1 MSADPKKYFEL
12 PAEYVNLLKALE
24 GPVAVLGAGGFIGI
38 NLLHALLLHRNDVY
52 GISQDQVNNWRFIA
66 SQTPQSNLISCNIN
80 DFTQLKDL
88 ITNLKPKTIF
98 NLAAY
103 GAYSKQKEYKKIYYT
118 NFDSSIDILELLKQQ
133 GFSAYVHAGS
143 SSEYGLNSAAPAE
156 NSELVPN
163 SHYALSKAAISY
175 AIKYYGLV
183 EKLPVL
189 HLRLYSAYGP
199 WEEPDRLFPTLIAH
213 ARQQRFPPFVQENVS
228 RDFIYITDIL
238 TAFIAA
244 ASSAKKEFKGKA
256 YNIGTGKR
264 TTMRDL
270 ALQVKN
276 ICGIT
281 DEPAFGK
288 MQNRNWDTTD
298 WYANIKNA
306 TKDLEWRPGIELGA
320 GIKKVIAWQ
329 EEINFDQAWWNWTR
343 KQ

>member
-1 MSADPKKYFEL
+1 MGNKNYFEL
-12 PAEYVNLLKALE
+12 PAGYAKQVKALE

-38 NLLHALLLHRNDVY
+38 NLLHALLQHRSDVF

-66 SQTPQSNLISCNIN
+66 SQTPQNNLLSCDIN

-88 ITNLKPKTIF
+88 IVDLKPKTIF

-143 SSEYGLNSAAPAE
+143 SSEYGLNSAGPEE

-175 AIKYYGLV
+175 AIKYYGLI

-199 WEEPDRLFPTLIAH
+199 WEEPDRLFPNLIAH
-213 ARQQRFPPFVQENVS
+213 ARQHRFPPFVQENIS

-244 ASSAKKEFKGKA
+244 ATAAGKEFKGKA
-256 YNIGTGKR
+256 YNIGTGKK
-264 TTMRDL
+264 TTMREL
-270 ALQVKN
+270 ASQVKN
-276 ICGIT
+276 ICNVPG
-281 DEPAFGK
+281 EPGFGK
-288 MQNRNWDTTD
+288 MQNRDWDTTD

-306 TKDLEWRPGIELGA
+306 TKDLGWKPSVELSE
-320 GIKKVIAWQ
+320 GIKKVVAWQ
-329 EEINFDQAWWNWTR
+329 EEAGFDEAWWNWTR
-343 KQ
+343 KK